1 MVVSNLPEI
10 APLQLDQTI
19 GPSLEIPG
27 YQIHGLLGE
36 TSTTKVFRAIDL
48 SHNSPCTLKLLK
60 THYPSL
66 KEIARLKHEAEITQ
80 NLDLDR
86 IIKSQGWVSYNNG
99 YTESVALVL
108 ADFPGQS
115 LNCCLSEFQD
125 IQRFLD
131 LALQLTQ
138 VLGDLHACH
147 IIHKDIKPDN
157 ILYNPATRELKLTD
171 FGIASRL
178 DSENPAIEH
187 PELLEGTLAYI
198 SPEQTG
204 RMNRNVDYRTD
215 FYSLGVTFYQILT
228 GQLPFARTLD
238 AMELVH
244 CHIAKLPIPAHHLN
258 LELPLQLSQILT
270 KLLAKNAEDR
280 YQSAHG
286 LKHDL
291 LHCQQEWE
299 TTGSIA
305 AFELGDRDYGNQLQI
320 PQKLYGRELEIATLL
335 DAFDRTQQGPSE
347 LVLVGGYSGIG
358 KSAVIQE
365 IHRPITQHRGYFITG
380 KFDQFN
386 RNIPYSAIIQA
397 CQELIHQLLTED
409 QISIETWRTTINQAL
424 APNAQVLIDVI
435 PDLELVIGPQS
446 PVLPLE
452 AIESQNRFNLAFIQ
466 FIRAFA
472 SRPLVLFLD
481 DLQWADRASLKL
493 LQRLMSD
500 PESRR
505 LLCVAAYRD
514 NEVDSTHPFILTLDK
529 LREQGTTLSEV
540 LLKPLAIDQI
550 QQLLADTL
558 TCQVE
563 TTLPLAQ
570 LLQDKTG
577 GNPFFLTQLL
587 KTLYR
592 ADLLRFELSLGQ
604 WQWDME
610 AVRELPVSEN
620 IVDLVAE
627 TLQTLPPESQHILSL
642 AACVG
647 NRFDLKTLS
656 IISQQPLPTIVDNL
670 WEALKLSLVMPLNS
684 DYKLLTLI
692 ESEHL
697 PDVYYRFLHDRV
709 QQAAYTLIPED
720 QKQQVHHQIGQL
732 LLQATT
738 NLEEDLFDIVNHLN
752 IALTQTTE
760 QHQLAQLN
768 LQATRKA
775 IAASAYAPAINYAT
789 AGIACLGEW
798 SCDDRL
804 YFELY
809 RNRIES
815 EYVVGNFA
823 MAEELTLAIFQQPL
837 SDNDK
842 AEINTIR
849 LTHYQNNAH
858 YEKAIQIGLETLKL
872 FGLDLPEHPSME
884 EIQALF
890 FTVEGAIGEPMD
902 LLDAPA
908 MILPEPERMVSLL
921 MNLVPP
927 TYLVNQPLLGLIV
940 LKMMEITLE
949 HGNTLLSVFVYT
961 WYGTILC
968 GNFGDYQKGY
978 TFGQLALKLNE
989 KFGTTILNGKLYM
1002 SFGNFISHWSRP
1014 IQDNLEIQ
1022 TNAYQFAK
1030 STGDFSWCHH
1040 SAAFGFWQKFDSFQ
1054 TIEQLIQDQSKYISF
1069 ANETEPT
1076 VGLALEQQR
1085 HLLLALAGKTDDRLS
1100 LSTPEWSETTANQ
1113 VFERTSYGYGLNT
1126 YAFAKMLV
1134 CFTYGDYAEAYK
1146 YSVDV
1151 DTTIAAINAQYQTS
1165 LQSFYQ
1171 ALIAQALY
1179 RETSESH
1186 YLTLAT
1192 TQQAKLQRW
1201 ADNCPENFL
1210 AMYQLILAE
1219 TAFTEGNYWEAG
1231 QQYDSAIAT
1240 AKQYR
1245 LFYTEALAH
1254 ELAGRFYR
1262 TVDRAALAQVYLKQ
1276 AIDRYQSWGAMP
1288 KVALLKAQFP
1298 QTSTTPDTTDLSSTA
1313 HSQLTTTNSQV
1324 NALDFEA
1331 IIKSCQLLSSQIILG
1346 DLLKAL
1352 IKIVLE
1358 HAGAER
1364 AVLLTEEP
1372 NSGWSIALEGVIQQ
1386 NTSCA
1391 LTQSALPL
1399 AQALPESLLNY
1410 VIRTQDYVVL
1420 SNASC
1425 EGRFRQDDYI
1435 LAHQCRSVLCMP
1447 LVHQGKITSLL
1458 YLENNLS
1465 NGAFTIDRLEVLKVL
1480 CGQAAISIEQAQLY
1494 NSLEQRI
1501 AERTIEVETKNQQL
1515 ENTIGDLHRTQS
1527 QMIQT
1532 EKMSSLGQLVAGI
1545 AHEIN
1550 NPINFIS
1557 GNIKH
1562 CSNYTQD
1569 LLDLIHLYAE
1579 TTPNLTPALE
1589 DRLEEVD
1596 LPFLEADLPKLFQSI
1611 RNGAQRVQDIVKSL
1625 RTFSRLDEATYKQIN
1640 LHDGIESTL
1649 VILQHRFKLKGIG
1662 EVVDII
1668 IDRQYGD
1675 LPLVD
1680 CYAGQMNQVFMNV
1693 LNNAID
1699 SIEEK
1704 HEQHKQAGEA
1714 FAAQITIVT
1723 EFEPIEKQVKIR
1735 MIDNGIGIP
1744 ANIQSKI
1751 FDPFFTTKTVGQ
1763 GIGLGLATSY
1773 QIIAENH
1780 KGNLCCHG
1788 GIDRTEFVITIPTGN
1803 S

>member
-1 MVVSNLPEI
+1 MVVSNLSEI
-10 APLQLDQTI
+10 TTSQIDQTI

-27 YQIHGLLGE
+27 YQIHSLLGE
-36 TSTTKVFRAIDL
+36 TSATKVFRATDL
-48 SHNSPCTLKLLK
+48 ESQQACTIKLLN

-66 KEIARLKHEAEITQ
+66 KEIARLKHEAEITAT
-80 NLDLDR
+80 LDCEG
-86 IIKSQGWVSYNNG
+86 IIRSIGWTPYHNG

-108 ADFPGQS
+108 EDFPGQD
-115 LNCCLSEFQD
+115 LTHTLSAFQD
-125 IQRFLD
+125 IPRFLD
-131 LALQLTQ
+131 LAIGITTT
-138 VLGDLHACH
+138 LGELHGNH

-157 ILYNPATRELKLTD
+157 ILYNFETNQVKITD

-178 DSENPAIEH
+178 NSENPAIEH

-204 RMNRNVDYRTD
+204 RMNRSVDYRTD

-228 GQLPFARTLD
+228 GQLPFSQTMD

-244 CHIAKLPIPAHHLN
+244 CHIAKRPTPAHHLN
-258 LELPLQLSQILT
+258 LELPLQLSQIVA

-291 LHCQQEWE
+291 LQCQQQWATNGQIEN
-299 TTGSIA
+299 
-305 AFELGDRDYGNQLQI
+305 FELGSSDYGTQLQI
-320 PQKLYGRELEIATLL
+320 PQKLYGRAAEIATLL
-335 DAFDRTQQGPSE
+335 DAFDRTQQGTSE

-397 CQELIHQLLTED
+397 FQELIHQLLTES
-409 QISIETWRTTINQAL
+409 QSSIEQWRIAINQAL

-435 PDLELVIGPQS
+435 PDLELIIGPQM

-452 AIESQNRFNLAFIQ
+452 AIESQNRFNLVFLQ
-466 FIRAFA
+466 FIRALTN
-472 SRPLVLFLD
+472 RPLVLFLD

-514 NEVDSTHPFILTLDK
+514 NEVDSTHPFVLTLDK
-529 LREQGTTLSEV
+529 LREQGTTISEV
-540 LLKPLAIDQI
+540 LLTPLAIDQI

-592 ADLLRFELSLGQ
+592 AGLLRFERSLGQ

-610 AVRELPVSEN
+610 AIRELPVSEN

-627 TLQTLPPESQHILSL
+627 TLQTLPSESQHILSL

-656 IISQQPLPTIVDNL
+656 IISQQPLPKLVENL
-670 WEALKLSLVMPLNS
+670 WEALKLSLVMPLSS

-692 ESEHL
+692 ETEHL
-697 PDVYYRFLHDRV
+697 PEVYYRFLHDRV

-752 IALTQTTE
+752 IALTQTSDH
-760 QHQLAQLN
+760 HQLAQLN

-798 SCDDRL
+798 HQDDRL

-809 RNRIES
+809 CDRIES

-823 MAEELTLAIFQQPL
+823 MAEELTESLFQQPL
-837 SDNDK
+837 SDNDR

-858 YEKAIQIGLETLKL
+858 YEKAIRIGLDTLRL
-872 FGLDLPEHPSME
+872 FGLDLPEHPSMA

-890 FTVEGAIGEPMD
+890 LTVEGAIGEPMD

-908 MILPEPERMVSLL
+908 MTLPEPERMVSLL

-968 GNFGDYQKGY
+968 GNFGDYRKGY

-1002 SFGNFISHWSRP
+1002 SFGNFISPWSRP
-1014 IQDNLEIQ
+1014 IQENLEIQ

-1054 TIEQLIQDQSKYISF
+1054 TLEQLLQEQSKYIGF

-1100 LSTPEWSETTANQ
+1100 LSSNEWSETTANQ
-1113 VFERTSYGYGLNT
+1113 VFETTSYGYGLNT

-1134 CFTYGDYAEAYK
+1134 CFTYGDYTEAYK
-1146 YSVDV
+1146 YSRDV
-1151 DTTIAAINAQYQTS
+1151 DRTIAAINAQYQTS

-1171 ALIAQALY
+1171 TLITLALY
-1179 RETSESH
+1179 RETPESD
-1186 YLTLAT
+1186 YLTIAT

-1201 ADNCPENFL
+1201 ADNCPANFL
-1210 AMYQLILAE
+1210 ALYQLTLAE
-1219 TAFTEGNYWEAG
+1219 TAFTEDDYWEAG
-1231 QQYDSAIAT
+1231 QQYDAAIAT

-1245 LFYTEALAH
+1245 LFYIEALAH
-1254 ELAGRFYR
+1254 ELAGRFYT
-1262 TVDRAALAQVYLKQ
+1262 TVNRATLAQVYLKQ
-1276 AIDRYQSWGAMP
+1276 AIDRYKAWGAIP
-1288 KVALLKAQFP
+1288 KVAWLRAQFP
-1298 QTSTTPDTTDLSSTA
+1298 HQAPTPESPEIEST
-1313 HSQLTTTNSQV
+1313 SQLTTTNSQV

-1346 DLLKAL
+1346 DLLKDL

-1364 AVLLTEEP
+1364 AVLLTEDG
-1372 NSGWSIALEGVIQQ
+1372 STWSIALEGVIQQ

-1391 LTQSALPL
+1391 LAQSAIPL
-1399 AQALPESLLNY
+1399 AEALPESLLNY
-1410 VIRTQDYVVL
+1410 VIRTQDHIVL
-1420 SNASC
+1420 SNATC
-1425 EGRFRQDDYI
+1425 EGRFSQDAYI
-1435 LAHQCRSVLCMP
+1435 VKHQCRSILCMP
-1447 LVHQGKITSLL
+1447 LVHQGKTTSLL

-1465 NGAFTIDRLEVLKVL
+1465 NGAFTVDRLEVLKVL

-1501 AERTIEVETKNQQL
+1501 AERTVEVETKNQQL
-1515 ENTIGDLHRTQS
+1515 ETTIGDLHRTQS

-1550 NPINFIS
+1550 NPINFIY

-1569 LLDLIHLYAE
+1569 LLDLLHLYAE
-1579 TTPNLTPALE
+1579 TSPKPTPALE
-1589 DRLEEVD
+1589 NRLEEVD

-1625 RTFSRLDEATYKQIN
+1625 RTFSRLDEATYKQID

-1649 VILQHRFKLKGIG
+1649 VILQHRLKLKGLG
-1662 EVVDII
+1662 EVVDIV
-1668 IDRQYGD
+1668 IDRQYGS
-1675 LPLVD
+1675 LPTIN
-1680 CYAGQMNQVFMNV
+1680 CYAGQMNQVFMNI

-1699 SIEEK
+1699 SIEEQ
-1704 HEQHKQAGEA
+1704 HERTKQTDSP
-1714 FAAQITIVT
+1714 FSPRITIAT
-1723 EFEPIEKQVKIR
+1723 TYEPTAHQVSIR
-1735 MIDNGIGIP
+1735 IIDNGIGIP

-1773 QIIAENH
+1773 QIITENH
-1780 KGNLCCHG
+1780 KGHLCCN
-1788 GIDRTEFVITIPTGN
+1788 GIEDRTEFVITIPSN
-1803 S
+1803 N

>member
-10 APLQLDQTI
+10 NTPQLDQRI
-19 GPSLEIPG
+19 DPSLEIPG
-27 YQIHGLLGE
+27 YHIHSLLGE
-36 TSTTKVFRAIDL
+36 TSATMVFRATDRET
-48 SHNSPCTLKLLK
+48 HQPCTIKLLK
-60 THYPSL
+60 NHYPSL
-66 KEIARLKHEAEITQ
+66 KDIARLKHEAEITAT
-80 NLDLDR
+80 LDCEG
-86 IIKSQGWVSYNNG
+86 IIRSIGWTPYHNG
-99 YTESVALVL
+99 YTESVVLVL
-108 ADFPGQS
+108 EDFPGQD
-115 LNCCLSEFQD
+115 LTHTLSEFQD
-125 IQRFLD
+125 IPRFLD
-131 LALQLTQ
+131 LAIGITTT
-138 VLGDLHACH
+138 LGELHAHH

-157 ILYNPATRELKLTD
+157 ILYNHETNQAKITD

-178 DSENPAIEH
+178 NSENPAIEH

-204 RMNRNVDYRTD
+204 RMNRSVDYRTD

-228 GQLPFARTLD
+228 GQLPFSQAD

-244 CHIAKLPIPAHHLN
+244 AHIAKLPIPAHHLN
-258 LELPLQLSQILT
+258 LELPLQLSQIVT

-286 LKHDL
+286 LKYDL
-291 LHCQQEWE
+291 LQCQQEWE
-299 TTGSIA
+299 KTGSIE
-305 AFELGDRDYGNQLQI
+305 AFELGNRDYGNQLQI
-320 PQKLYGRELEIATLL
+320 PQKLYGREAEITTLL
-335 DAFDRTQQGPSE
+335 DAFDRTQQCTSE

-397 CQELIHQLLTED
+397 CKELIHQLLTED
-409 QISIETWRTTINQAL
+409 QTSIETWRITINQGL
-424 APNAQVLIDVI
+424 SPNAQVLIDVI
-435 PDLELVIGPQS
+435 PDLELIIGPQS

-493 LQRLMSD
+493 LQSLMSD

-505 LLCVAAYRD
+505 FLCVAAYRD

-529 LREQGTTLSEV
+529 LREQGTTISEV
-540 LLKPLAIDQI
+540 LLKPLAIAQI

-558 TCQVE
+558 TCPIE

-570 LLQDKTG
+570 LLQNKTG

-592 ADLLRFELSLGQ
+592 AGLLRFELSLGQ

-656 IISQQPLPTIVDNL
+656 IISQQPLPSIVENL
-670 WEALKLSLVMPLNS
+670 WEALKLSLVMPLSS

-692 ESEHL
+692 ETEHL
-697 PDVYYRFLHDRV
+697 PEVYYRFLHDRV

-752 IALTQTTE
+752 IALTQTTD

-768 LQATRKA
+768 LQATQKA

-809 RNRIES
+809 RDRIEC

-823 MAEELTLAIFQQPL
+823 MAEELTETIFQQPL

-858 YEKAIQIGLETLKL
+858 YEKAIQIGLETLRL
-872 FGLDLPEHPSME
+872 FGLDLPEHPSMA
-884 EIQALF
+884 EIQVLF
-890 FTVEGAIGEPMD
+890 LTVEGAIGEPMD

-908 MILPEPERMVSLL
+908 MTLPEPERMVSLL

-968 GNFGDYQKGY
+968 GNFGNYAKGY

-1054 TIEQLIQDQSKYISF
+1054 TLEQLLQDQSKYIGF

-1085 HLLLALAGKTDDRLS
+1085 HLLLALSGKTDDHLS
-1100 LSTPEWSETTANQ
+1100 LSSKEWSETAANQ

-1146 YSVDV
+1146 HSVDV

-1171 ALIAQALY
+1171 TLITLALY
-1179 RETSESH
+1179 RETTKTP
-1186 YLTLAT
+1186 YLEIAT
-1192 TQQAKLQRW
+1192 AQRNKLQRW

-1210 AMYQLILAE
+1210 AMYQITLAE
-1219 TAFTEGNYWEAG
+1219 TAFTEGDYWEAG
-1231 QQYDSAIAT
+1231 QQYDGAIAT

-1254 ELAGRFYR
+1254 ELAGRFYT
-1262 TVDRAALAQVYLKQ
+1262 TVNRAALAQTYLKR
-1276 AIDRYQSWGAMP
+1276 AIDRYKSWGAVP
-1288 KVALLKAQFP
+1288 KVAWLRAQFP
-1298 QTSTTPDTTDLSSTA
+1298 QQAPTPESTEIEST
-1313 HSQLTTTNSQV
+1313 SQLTTTNSQV

-1346 DLLKAL
+1346 DLLKDL

-1372 NSGWSIALEGVIQQ
+1372 TATWSIALEGVIQQ

-1391 LTQSALPL
+1391 LAQSALPL
-1399 AQALPESLLNY
+1399 NQALPESLLNY
-1410 VIRTQDYVVL
+1410 VIRTQDCVVL
-1420 SNASC
+1420 SNAAC
-1425 EGRFRQDDYI
+1425 EGRFSQDAYI
-1435 LAHQCRSVLCMP
+1435 VKHQCRSVLCMP
-1447 LVHQGKITSLL
+1447 LVHQGKTTSLL

-1465 NGAFTIDRLEVLKVL
+1465 NGAFTVDRLEVLKVL

-1515 ENTIGDLHRTQS
+1515 EVSISDLHRTQS

-1550 NPINFIS
+1550 NPINFIY

-1569 LLDLIHLYAE
+1569 LLDLLHLYAE
-1579 TTPNLTPALE
+1579 TNPSPTPALE
-1589 DRLEEVD
+1589 SRLEEVD

-1625 RTFSRLDEATYKQIN
+1625 RTFSRLDEATYKQID

-1649 VILQHRFKLKGIG
+1649 VILQHRLKLKGIG
-1662 EVVDII
+1662 EVVDIV
-1668 IDRQYGD
+1668 IDRQYGS
-1675 LPLVD
+1675 LPTIN
-1680 CYAGQMNQVFMNV
+1680 CYAGQMNQVFMNIV
-1693 LNNAID
+1693 NNAID

-1704 HEQHKQAGEA
+1704 HERTKQTHSP
-1714 FAAQITIVT
+1714 FSPKITIAT
-1723 EFEPIEKQVKIR
+1723 TYEPTANQVSIHV
-1735 MIDNGIGIP
+1735 IDNGIGIP

-1773 QIIAENH
+1773 QIITENH
-1780 KGNLCCHG
+1780 KGHLRCN
-1788 GIDRTEFVITIPTGN
+1788 GIEDRTEFIITIPSN
-1803 S
+1803 N

>member
-1 MVVSNLPEI
+1 MVVSNTPETV
-10 APLQLDQTI
+10 PQLDQTI
-19 GPSLEIPG
+19 DPSLEIPG
-27 YQIHGLLGE
+27 YQLHSLLGE
-36 TSTTKVFRAIDL
+36 TSTTKVFRAKHL
-48 SHNSPCTLKLLK
+48 ESQQSCTIKLLN

-66 KEIARLKHEAEITQ
+66 KEIARLKHEAEITTA
-80 NLDLDR
+80 LALPG
-86 IIKSQGWVSYNNG
+86 IIRSIGWVTYHNG
-99 YTESVALVL
+99 YTESIALVL
-108 ADFPGQS
+108 EDFPGQD
-115 LNCCLSEFQD
+115 LTHILSGFQD
-125 IQRFLD
+125 ISRFLE
-131 LALQLTQ
+131 LAICITTTI
-138 VLGDLHACH
+138 GELHAHH

-157 ILYNPATRELKLTD
+157 ILYNPKTNQVKITD

-178 DSENPAIEH
+178 NSENPAIEH

-204 RMNRNVDYRTD
+204 RMNRSVDYRTD
-215 FYSLGVTFYQILT
+215 FYSLGVTFYQIIT
-228 GQLPFARTLD
+228 GQLPFSQTMD

-258 LELPLQLSQILT
+258 LELPLQLSRILT

-280 YQSAHG
+280 YQTAHG
-286 LKHDL
+286 LRHDL
-291 LHCQQEWE
+291 LQCQQQWE
-299 TTGSIA
+299 EQGQIA
-305 AFELGDRDYGNQLQI
+305 EFDLGDRDYGSQLQI

-335 DAFDRTQQGPSE
+335 AAFDRTQQGASE

-365 IHRPITQHRGYFITG
+365 IHRPITQHRGYFISG

-386 RNIPYSAIIQA
+386 RNIPYSALIQA
-397 CQELIHQLLTED
+397 FQELIHQLLTESED
-409 QISIETWRTTINQAL
+409 SIEQWRTAINQAL
-424 APNAQVLIDVI
+424 APNAQVLIEVI
-435 PDLELVIGPQS
+435 PDLELIIGPQM

-472 SRPLVLFLD
+472 SKPLVLFLD

-514 NEVDSTHPFILTLDK
+514 NEVDSTHPFILTLDS
-529 LREQGTTLSEV
+529 LHDQGTTISEV
-540 LLKPLAIDQI
+540 LLKPLAIAQI

-558 TCQVE
+558 SCNIE

-587 KTLYR
+587 KTIYR
-592 ADLLRFELSLGQ
+592 AGLLRFELSLGQ
-604 WQWDME
+604 WQWDMP
-610 AVRELPVSEN
+610 AIHQLPVSEN

-627 TLQTLPPESQHILSL
+627 TLQTLPAESQHILSL
-642 AACVG
+642 SACVG

-656 IISQQPLPTIVDNL
+656 IISQQPILTILNNL

-684 DYKLLTLI
+684 DYKLLTLM
-692 ESEHL
+692 EAEHL
-697 PDVYYRFLHDRV
+697 PEVYCRFLHDRV

-752 IALTQTTE
+752 IALDKASE
-760 QHQLAQLN
+760 QKHQLAQLN
-768 LQATRKA
+768 LQATQKA
-775 IAASAYAPAINYAT
+775 ITASAYAPAINYAT
-789 AGIACLGEW
+789 AGIACLEDW
-798 SCDDRL
+798 HHDDRL

-809 RNRIES
+809 RDRIEC

-823 MAEELTLAIFQQPL
+823 MAEELTESLFKQPL

-858 YEKAIQIGLETLKL
+858 YEKAIRIGLDTLRL
-872 FGLDLPEHPSME
+872 FGLDLPEHPSMA

-890 FTVEGAIGEPMD
+890 VTVEGAIGEPMD

-908 MILPEPERMVSLL
+908 MTLPKPERMVSLL
-921 MNLVPP
+921 MNLVAP

-1002 SFGNFISHWSRP
+1002 SFGNFISHWRRP
-1014 IQDNLEIQ
+1014 IQENLEIQ
-1022 TNAYQFAK
+1022 ANAYQFAK

-1054 TIEQLIQDQSKYISF
+1054 TIEQLLQDQSKYIGF

-1100 LSTPEWSETTANQ
+1100 LSSNEWSETAANQ
-1113 VFERTSYGYGLNT
+1113 VFGTTSYSYGLNI
-1126 YAFAKMLV
+1126 YSFAKMLI
-1134 CFTYGDYAEAYK
+1134 CFTYGNYAEAYK
-1146 YSVDV
+1146 YSLEVDK
-1151 DTTIAAINAQYQTS
+1151 TIAAINAQYQTS

-1179 RETSESH
+1179 RETPESN
-1186 YLTLAT
+1186 YLKIASA
-1192 TQQAKLQRW
+1192 QQAKLQRW

-1210 AMYQLILAE
+1210 AMYQLLLAE

-1231 QQYDSAIAT
+1231 QQYDAAIAT

-1254 ELAGRFYR
+1254 ELAGRFYL
-1262 TVDRAALAQVYLKQ
+1262 TVNRPSLAQTYLKQ
-1276 AIDRYQSWGAMP
+1276 AIDRYQSWGAIP
-1288 KVALLKAQFP
+1288 KANWLQSKFGQYGVPVDAAANQP
-1298 QTSTTPDTTDLSSTA
+1298 I
-1313 HSQLTTTNSQV
+1313 TTNSQV

-1331 IIKSCQLLSSQIILG
+1331 IIKSCQVLSSQIILG
-1346 DLLKAL
+1346 DLLQDL

-1364 AVLLTEEP
+1364 AVLLTEQ
-1372 NSGWSIALEGVIQQ
+1372 SDRSTWSIALEGIIQQ
-1386 NTSCA
+1386 NTACT
-1391 LTQSALPL
+1391 LTQSSKPL
-1399 AQALPESLLNY
+1399 AEALPESLLNY
-1410 VIRTQDYVVL
+1410 VIRTQECIVL
-1420 SNASC
+1420 SNALH
-1425 EGRFRQDDYI
+1425 EGRFGHDAYI
-1435 LAHQCRSVLCMP
+1435 KQYQCRSLLCMP
-1447 LVHQGKITSLL
+1447 LVHQGKIISLL
-1458 YLENNLS
+1458 YLENNLT
-1465 NGAFTIDRLEVLKVL
+1465 NGAFTVDRLEVLKVL
-1480 CGQAAISIEQAQLY
+1480 CSQAAISIEQAQLY
-1494 NSLEQRI
+1494 NNLEQRI
-1501 AERTIEVETKNQQL
+1501 AERTIELEVKNQEL
-1515 ENTIGDLHRTQS
+1515 EVTIGDLHRTQS

-1550 NPINFIS
+1550 NPINFIY

-1562 CSNYTQD
+1562 CNNYTQD

-1579 TTPNLTPALE
+1579 TTPKPTPELE

-1625 RTFSRLDEATYKQIN
+1625 RTFSRLDEATYKQIS

-1649 VILQHRFKLKGIG
+1649 VILQHRLKLKGVG
-1662 EVVDII
+1662 EVIDII

-1680 CYAGQMNQVFMNV
+1680 CYAGQMNQVFMNI

-1704 HEQHKQAGEA
+1704 HEHQKQSGEA
-1714 FAAQITIVT
+1714 FSPKITILT
-1723 EFEPIEKQVKIR
+1723 EHEPANNQVKIHI
-1735 MIDNGIGIP
+1735 MDNGMGIP
-1744 ANIQSKI
+1744 DNIQSKI

-1773 QIIAENH
+1773 QIITENH
-1780 KGNLCCHG
+1780 RGNLCCDV
-1788 GIDRTEFVITIPTGN
+1788 GIDRTTFVITIPTHE
-1803 S
+1803 

>member
-10 APLQLDQTI
+10 APLQLDQAI

-27 YQIHGLLGE
+27 YQIHDLLGE
-36 TSTTKVFRAIDL
+36 TSTTIVFQATDL
-48 SHNSPCTLKLLK
+48 GSNSPCTIKLLK

-66 KEIARLKHEAEITQ
+66 KDIARLKHEAEITAT
-80 NLDLDR
+80 LDCEG
-86 IIKSQGWVSYNNG
+86 IIRSIGWTPYHNG

-108 ADFPGQS
+108 EDFPGQD
-115 LNCCLSEFQD
+115 LTHTLSEFQD
-125 IQRFLD
+125 IPRFLD
-131 LALQLTQ
+131 LAIGITTT
-138 VLGDLHACH
+138 LGELHAHH

-157 ILYNPATRELKLTD
+157 ILYNHETNQAKITD

-178 DSENPAIEH
+178 NSENPAIEH

-204 RMNRNVDYRTD
+204 RMNRSVDYRTD

-228 GQLPFARTLD
+228 GQLPFSHTMD

-244 CHIAKLPIPAHHLN
+244 CHIAKRPTPAHHLN
-258 LELPLQLSQILT
+258 LELPLQLSQIVA

-291 LHCQQEWE
+291 LQCHQQWT

-305 AFELGDRDYGNQLQI
+305 AFELGSSDYGNQLQI
-320 PQKLYGRELEIATLL
+320 PQKLYGREAEIVTLL
-335 DAFDRTQQGPSE
+335 EAFDRTQKGTSE

-397 CQELIHQLLTED
+397 FKELIHQLLTESQTSID
-409 QISIETWRTTINQAL
+409 QWCRAINQAL
-424 APNAQVLIDVI
+424 TPNAQVLIDVI
-435 PDLELVIGPQS
+435 PDLELIIGPQM

-472 SRPLVLFLD
+472 NRPLVLFLD

-493 LQRLMSD
+493 LQRLMGD
-500 PESRR
+500 PEARR

-514 NEVDSTHPFILTLDK
+514 NEVDSTHPFILTLDR
-529 LREQGTTLSEV
+529 LREQGTIISEV
-540 LLKPLAIDQI
+540 LLKPLGIDQI

-592 ADLLRFELSLGQ
+592 AGLLRFEPSLGQ

-656 IISQQPLPTIVDNL
+656 IISQQALPKLVENL
-670 WEALKLSLVMPLNS
+670 WEALKLSLVMPLSS

-692 ESEHL
+692 ETEDL
-697 PDVYYRFLHDRV
+697 PEVYYRFLHDRV

-752 IALTQTTE
+752 IALTHTTD
-760 QHQLAQLN
+760 QYQLAQLN
-768 LQATRKA
+768 LKATQKA

-789 AGIACLGEW
+789 AGITCLGEW
-798 SCDDRL
+798 NQDDRL

-809 RNRIES
+809 RDRIES

-823 MAEELTLAIFQQPL
+823 MAEELTESLFQQPL

-858 YEKAIQIGLETLKL
+858 YEKAIQIGLDTLRL
-872 FGLDLPEHPSME
+872 FGLDLPEHPSMA

-908 MILPEPERMVSLL
+908 MTLPEPERMVSLL

-968 GNFGDYQKGY
+968 GNFGNYAKGY

-1002 SFGNFISHWSRP
+1002 SFGNFISPWSRP
-1014 IQDNLEIQ
+1014 IQENLEIQ

-1054 TIEQLIQDQSKYISF
+1054 TLEQLLQEQSKYIGF

-1085 HLLLALAGKTDDRLS
+1085 HLLLALSGKTSDRLS
-1100 LSTPEWSETTANQ
+1100 LSSPEWSETTANQ

-1126 YAFAKMLV
+1126 YSFAKMLV

-1146 YSVDV
+1146 YSLEVDR
-1151 DTTIAAINAQYQTS
+1151 TIAAINAQYQTS

-1171 ALIAQALY
+1171 TLITLALY
-1179 RETSESH
+1179 RETAETP
-1186 YLTLAT
+1186 YLELAT
-1192 TQQAKLQRW
+1192 EQRNKLHKW
-1201 ADNCPENFL
+1201 SAHCPENFL
-1210 AMYQLILAE
+1210 AMYQLTLAE

-1231 QQYDSAIAT
+1231 RQYDGAIAT

-1245 LFYTEALAH
+1245 LFYTEALAQ
-1254 ELAGRFYR
+1254 ELAGRFYA
-1262 TVDRAALAQVYLKQ
+1262 TVHRAALAQTYLKQ
-1276 AIDRYQSWGAMP
+1276 AIDRYKAWGAIP
-1288 KVALLKAQFP
+1288 KVAWLRAQFP
-1298 QTSTTPDTTDLSSTA
+1298 QQAPESTEIEST
-1313 HSQLTTTNSQV
+1313 SQLTTTNSQV

-1346 DLLKAL
+1346 DLLKDL

-1364 AVLLTEEP
+1364 AVLLTED
-1372 NSGWSIALEGVIQQ
+1372 SSTWSIALEGVIQQ

-1391 LTQSALPL
+1391 LAQSAIPL

-1410 VIRTQDYVVL
+1410 VIRTQDHVVL
-1420 SNASC
+1420 SNAAC
-1425 EGRFRQDDYI
+1425 EGRFSQDAYI
-1435 LAHQCRSVLCMP
+1435 LEHQCRSVLCMP
-1447 LVHQGKITSLL
+1447 LVHQGKTTSLL

-1465 NGAFTIDRLEVLKVL
+1465 NGAFTVDRLEVLKVL

-1501 AERTIEVETKNQQL
+1501 AERTIEVEAKNQQL
-1515 ENTIGDLHRTQS
+1515 EVSISDLHRTQS

-1550 NPINFIS
+1550 NPINFIY

-1569 LLDLIHLYAE
+1569 LLDLLHLYAE
-1579 TTPNLTPALE
+1579 TTSNPTPALE
-1589 DRLEEVD
+1589 NRLEEVD

-1625 RTFSRLDEATYKQIN
+1625 RTFSRLDEATYKQID
-1640 LHDGIESTL
+1640 LHEGIESTL
-1649 VILQHRFKLKGIG
+1649 VILLHRLKLKGIG
-1662 EVVDII
+1662 EVVDIV
-1668 IDRQYGD
+1668 IDRQYGH
-1675 LPLVD
+1675 LPAIN
-1680 CYAGQMNQVFMNV
+1680 CYAGQMNQVFMNI

-1699 SIEEK
+1699 AIEEQ
-1704 HEQHKQAGEA
+1704 HERTKQTDIP
-1714 FAAQITIVT
+1714 FSPKITIAT
-1723 EFEPIEKQVKIR
+1723 TYEPAANQVSIHV
-1735 MIDNGIGIP
+1735 IDNGIGIP

-1773 QIIAENH
+1773 QIITENH
-1780 KGNLCCHG
+1780 KGHLCCN
-1788 GIDRTEFVITIPTGN
+1788 GIADRTEFVITIPSN
-1803 S
+1803 N

>member
-10 APLQLDQTI
+10 SAPPIDQTI
-19 GPSLEIPG
+19 DSSLEIPG
-27 YQIHGLLGE
+27 YQIHSLIGE
-36 TSTTKVFRAIDL
+36 TSATKVFRAMDL
-48 SHNSPCTLKLLK
+48 GNQQACTIKLLN
-60 THYPSL
+60 TPYPTL
-66 KEIARLKHEAEITQ
+66 REIARLKHEAEVTAT
-80 NLDLDR
+80 LDCQG
-86 IIKSQGWVSYNNG
+86 IIRSIGWTPYHNG

-108 ADFPGQS
+108 EDFPGRDLTHALS
-115 LNCCLSEFQD
+115 LFQD
-125 IQRFLD
+125 IPRFLD
-131 LALQLTQ
+131 LAIAITTT
-138 VLGDLHACH
+138 LGELHANH

-157 ILYNPATRELKLTD
+157 ILYNHETNQARITD

-178 DSENPAIEH
+178 NSENPAIEH

-204 RMNRNVDYRTD
+204 RMNRSLDYRTD

-228 GQLPFARTLD
+228 GQLPFSPTLE

-244 CHIAKLPIPAHHLN
+244 CHIAKLPVPAHHLN
-258 LELPLQLSQILT
+258 LDLPLPLSQIVA

-291 LHCQQEWE
+291 LQCQRQWATNGQIEN
-299 TTGSIA
+299 
-305 AFELGDRDYGNQLQI
+305 FDLGDRDYGSQLQI
-320 PQKLYGRELEIATLL
+320 PQKLYGREPEITTLL
-335 DAFDRTQQGPSE
+335 AAFDRTQQGSSE
-347 LVLVGGYSGIG
+347 LLLVGGYSGIG

-365 IHRPITQHRGYFITG
+365 IHRPITQHQGYFITG

-386 RNIPYSAIIQA
+386 RNIPYSALIQA
-397 CQELIHQLLTED
+397 FQELIHQLLTES
-409 QISIETWRTTINQAL
+409 QSRIEQWRLGINQAL

-435 PDLELVIGPQS
+435 PDLELIIGPQS

-466 FIRAFA
+466 FIRALTE
-472 SRPLVLFLD
+472 RPLVLFLD

-493 LQRLMSD
+493 LQHLMSD

-514 NEVDSTHPFILTLDK
+514 NEVDSTHPFILTLDN
-529 LREQGTTLSEV
+529 LRRQGHPISEIA
-540 LLKPLAIDQI
+540 LQPLGIAQI

-558 TCQVE
+558 SCQVPV
-563 TTLPLAQ
+563 TLPLAQ
-570 LLQDKTG
+570 LLQAKTG

-592 ADLLRFELSLGQ
+592 ANLLRFELSLGQ
-604 WQWDME
+604 WQWDMPAIE
-610 AVRELPVSEN
+610 QLPVSEN

-627 TLQTLPPESQHILSL
+627 TLQTLPPESQEILSL

-656 IISQQPLPTIVDNL
+656 IISQKPISIVLDSL
-670 WEALKLSLVMPLNS
+670 WEALKLSLVMPLSS

-692 ESEHL
+692 EAEHL
-697 PDVYYRFLHDRV
+697 PEVYCRFLHDRV
-709 QQAAYTLIPED
+709 QQAAYTIIPED
-720 QKQQVHHQIGQL
+720 QKQQIHHQIGQL
-732 LLQATT
+732 LLQATD

-752 IALTQTTE
+752 IAPDKAPE
-760 QHQLAQLN
+760 QKHQLAQLN
-768 LQATRKA
+768 LQASRKA

-789 AGIACLGEW
+789 AGLACLGEW
-798 SCDDRL
+798 HHDDRL
-804 YFELY
+804 YFDLY
-809 RNRIES
+809 CDRIEC

-823 MAEELTLAIFQQPL
+823 MAEELTLQLFQQPL
-837 SDNDK
+837 SENDK

-858 YEKAIQIGLETLKL
+858 YEKAIQIGLETLRL
-872 FGLDLPEHPSME
+872 YGLALPEHPSMA

-890 FTVEGAIGEPMD
+890 LTVEEAIGEPMD

-908 MILPEPERMVSLL
+908 MTLPEPERMVSLL

-949 HGNTLLSVFVYT
+949 HGNNLLSVFVYT

-968 GNFGDYQKGY
+968 GNFGDYQRGH

-1002 SFGNFISHWSRP
+1002 SFGNFISPWRRP
-1014 IQDNLEIQ
+1014 IQENLEIQ
-1022 TNAYQFAK
+1022 ANAYQFAK

-1054 TIEQLIQDQSKYISF
+1054 TLEQIIQEQSKYIGF

-1085 HLLLALAGKTDDRLS
+1085 HLLLALAGKTEDRLS
-1100 LSTPEWSETTANQ
+1100 LSSSEWSETAAKQ
-1113 VFERTSYGYGLNT
+1113 VFEQTSYGYGLNT
-1126 YAFAKMLV
+1126 YSFAKMLV

-1146 YSVDV
+1146 YSLEVDQ
-1151 DTTIAAINAQYQTS
+1151 TIAAINAQYQTS

-1171 ALIAQALY
+1171 ALITLALH
-1179 RETSESH
+1179 RETPASD
-1186 YLTLAT
+1186 YLTIAT
-1192 TQQAKLQRW
+1192 AQQAKLQRW
-1201 ADNCPENFL
+1201 AENCPENFL
-1210 AMYQLILAE
+1210 AMYQLTLAE
-1219 TAFTEGNYWEAG
+1219 AAFTKGDYWEAG
-1231 QQYDSAIAT
+1231 QQYDAAIAS

-1245 LFYTEALAH
+1245 LFYGEALAQ
-1254 ELAGRFYR
+1254 ELAGRFYVSLQR
-1262 TVDRAALAQVYLKQ
+1262 PALAQTYLKQ
-1276 AIDRYQSWGAMP
+1276 AIDRYQAWGALP
-1288 KVALLKAQFP
+1288 KAQWLQSKFGQYAVP
-1298 QTSTTPDTTDLSSTA
+1298 VDAAINQPA
-1313 HSQLTTTNSQV
+1313 TTNSQV

-1331 IIKSCQLLSSQIILG
+1331 IIKSCQVLSSQIILG
-1346 DLLKAL
+1346 DLLQDL

-1364 AVLLTEEP
+1364 AVLLCETDQQ
-1372 NSGWSIALEGVIQQ
+1372 WSIALEGQIQQ
-1386 NTSCA
+1386 NNACT
-1391 LTQSALPL
+1391 LTQSSKPL
-1399 AQALPESLLNY
+1399 AEALPESLLNY
-1410 VIRTQDYVVL
+1410 VLRTQECIVL
-1420 SNASC
+1420 SNALHG
-1425 EGRFRQDDYI
+1425 GRFGHDAYI
-1435 LAHQCRSVLCMP
+1435 QQYQCRSLLCMP
-1447 LVHQGKITSLL
+1447 LVHQGKIISLL
-1458 YLENNLS
+1458 YLENNLT
-1465 NGAFTIDRLEVLKVL
+1465 NGAFTVDRLEVLKVL
-1480 CGQAAISIEQAQLY
+1480 CSQAAISIEQAQLY

-1501 AERTIEVETKNQQL
+1501 AERTTELEAKNQQL
-1515 ENTIGDLHRTQS
+1515 EITIGDLHRTQS

-1550 NPINFIS
+1550 NPINFIY

-1569 LLDLIHLYAE
+1569 LLDLIHLYNEATPKPTAE
-1579 TTPNLTPALE
+1579 LE

-1625 RTFSRLDEATYKQIN
+1625 RTFSRLDEATYKQID

-1649 VILQHRFKLKGIG
+1649 VILQHRLKLKGLG

-1668 IDRQYGD
+1668 IDRQYGE
-1675 LPLVD
+1675 LPMVD

-1704 HEQHKQAGEA
+1704 HEQRKQTGES
-1714 FAAQITIVT
+1714 FSPQITILT
-1723 EFEPIEKQVKIR
+1723 ELGPTDNQVKIHI
-1735 MIDNGIGIP
+1735 MDNGMGIP

-1773 QIIAENH
+1773 QIITENH
-1780 KGNLCCHG
+1780 RGSLRCEVET
-1788 GIDRTEFVITIPTGN
+1788 DRTTFVITIPTHG
-1803 S
+1803 SR

>member
-1 MVVSNLPEI
+1 MVARPFSEI
-10 APLQLDQTI
+10 APPQIDQTI

-27 YQIHGLLGE
+27 YRIHDLLGE
-36 TSTTKVFRAIDL
+36 TSATKIFRATDL
-48 SHNSPCTLKLLK
+48 ENCPCTIKLLK
-60 THYPSL
+60 THYPNL
-66 KEIARLKHEAEITQ
+66 KEIARLKHEAEITAT
-80 NLDLDR
+80 LDLPS
-86 IIKSQGWVSYNNG
+86 IIRSIGWINYHNG
-99 YTESVALVL
+99 YTESIALVL
-108 ADFPGQS
+108 EDFPGQD
-115 LNCCLSEFQD
+115 LTHVLSEFQD
-125 IQRFLD
+125 ISRFLD
-131 LALQLTQ
+131 LAICITTT
-138 VLGDLHACH
+138 LGELHANH

-157 ILYNPATRELKLTD
+157 ILYSPTTDQIKITD

-178 DSENPAIEH
+178 NSENPATIEH

-204 RMNRNVDYRTD
+204 RMNRSVDYRTD

-228 GQLPFARTLD
+228 GQLPFSQTMD

-258 LELPLQLSQILT
+258 LELPLQLSQIVA

-291 LHCQQEWE
+291 LQCQQAWAA
-299 TTGSIA
+299 TGSIA
-305 AFELGDRDYGNQLQI
+305 AFELGSSDYGTQLQI
-320 PQKLYGRELEIATLL
+320 PQKLYGRESEISTLL
-335 DAFDRTQQGPSE
+335 AAFDRTQQGTSE

-386 RNIPYSAIIQA
+386 RNIPYSALIQA
-397 CQELIHQLLTED
+397 FQELIHQLLTES
-409 QISIETWRTTINQAL
+409 QTSIEQWRTAIHQAL
-424 APNAQVLIDVI
+424 APNAQVLIEVI
-435 PDLELVIGPQS
+435 PDLELIIGPQS

-466 FIRAFA
+466 FIRAFTN
-472 SRPLVLFLD
+472 RPLVLFLD

-493 LQRLMSD
+493 LQHLMSD

-529 LREQGTTLSEV
+529 LREQGTTISEV
-540 LLKPLAIDQI
+540 LLKPLAIAQI

-558 TCQVE
+558 SCQVE

-592 ADLLRFELSLGQ
+592 AGLLRFELSLGQ
-604 WQWDME
+604 WQWDMPTIH
-610 AVRELPVSEN
+610 ELPVSEN

-627 TLQTLPPESQHILSL
+627 TLQTLPHQSQYILSL

-656 IISQQPLPTIVDNL
+656 IISQQTIPTLVENL
-670 WEALKLSLVMPLNS
+670 WEALKLSLVLPLNS

-697 PDVYYRFLHDRV
+697 PEVYYRFLHDRV

-789 AGIACLGEW
+789 AGITCLGEW
-798 SCDDRL
+798 NHDDRL

-809 RNRIES
+809 RDRIEC

-823 MAEELTLAIFQQPL
+823 MAEELTLQIFQQPL

-858 YEKAIQIGLETLKL
+858 YEKAIQIGLETLRL
-872 FGLDLPEHPSME
+872 FGLDLPEHPSMA

-890 FTVEGAIGEPMD
+890 LTVEGAIGEPMD

-908 MILPEPERMVSLL
+908 MTLPEPERMVSLL

-1014 IQDNLEIQ
+1014 IQENLEIQ

-1054 TIEQLIQDQSKYISF
+1054 TIEQLIQDQSKYIGF

-1085 HLLLALAGKTDDRLS
+1085 HLLLALAGKTNERLS
-1100 LSTPEWSETTANQ
+1100 LSTTEWSETKASQ
-1113 VFERTSYGYGLNT
+1113 VFETTSYGYGLNT

-1146 YSVDV
+1146 YSLEVDR
-1151 DTTIAAINAQYQTS
+1151 TIAAINAQYQTS

-1171 ALIAQALY
+1171 TLITLALY
-1179 RETSESH
+1179 RETQETP
-1186 YLTLAT
+1186 YLQLAT
-1192 TQQAKLQRW
+1192 EQQNKLQKW
-1201 ADNCPENFL
+1201 SAHCPENFL
-1210 AMYQLILAE
+1210 AMYQLTLAE
-1219 TAFTEGNYWEAG
+1219 TAFTEGDYWEAG
-1231 QQYDSAIAT
+1231 QQYDAAIVT

-1245 LFYTEALAH
+1245 LFYTEALAN
-1254 ELAGRFYR
+1254 ELASRFYIA
-1262 TVDRAALAQVYLKQ
+1262 VNRAALAQIYLKQ
-1276 AIDRYQSWGAMP
+1276 AIDRYQSWGAIP
-1288 KVALLKAQFP
+1288 K
-1298 QTSTTPDTTDLSSTA
+1298 TSWLQSKFGQCSAPVDA
-1313 HSQLTTTNSQV
+1313 VVSQPITTNSQV

-1331 IIKSCQLLSSQIILG
+1331 IIKSCQVLSSQIILG
-1346 DLLKAL
+1346 DLLQDL

-1364 AVLLTEEP
+1364 AILLTEQP
-1372 NSGWSIALEGVIQQ
+1372 DRTWSIALEGIIQQ
-1386 NTSCA
+1386 NTSCT
-1391 LTQSALPL
+1391 LTQSSKAL
-1399 AQALPESLLNY
+1399 AEALPESLLNY
-1410 VIRTQDYVVL
+1410 VIRTQECIVL
-1420 SNASC
+1420 NNALY
-1425 EGRFRQDDYI
+1425 EGRFSQDDYI
-1435 LAHQCRSVLCMP
+1435 QQYQCRSLLCMP
-1447 LVHQGKITSLL
+1447 LVHQGKIISLL

-1465 NGAFTIDRLEVLKVL
+1465 NGAFTVDRLEVLKVL
-1480 CGQAAISIEQAQLY
+1480 CSQAAISIEQAQLY

-1501 AERTIEVETKNQQL
+1501 AERTIEIETKNQQL

-1550 NPINFIS
+1550 NPINFIY

-1579 TTPNLTPALE
+1579 TTTTPTPALE
-1589 DRLEEVD
+1589 ARLEEVD

-1611 RNGAQRVQDIVKSL
+1611 RNGAQRVQNIVKSL

-1649 VILQHRFKLKGIG
+1649 VILQHRLKLKGIG

-1668 IDRQYGD
+1668 IDRQYGN
-1675 LPLVD
+1675 LPAVD

-1699 SIEEK
+1699 AVEER
-1704 HEQHKQAGEA
+1704 HEQHKQTGQSFTAL
-1714 FAAQITIVT
+1714 ITIVT
-1723 EFEPIEKQVKIR
+1723 EYDPTANQVKIR
-1735 MIDNGIGIP
+1735 IIDNGMGIP
-1744 ANIQSKI
+1744 ANIESKI

-1773 QIIAENH
+1773 QIITENH

>member
-1 MVVSNLPEI
+1 MVVSNLSEI
-10 APLQLDQTI
+10 ATTTLDQAI

-27 YQIHGLLGE
+27 YQLHSLLGE
-36 TSTTKVFRAIDL
+36 TSATKVFRATNREDQQ
-48 SHNSPCTLKLLK
+48 PCTIKLLT

-66 KEIARLKHEAEITQ
+66 KDLARLKHEAEITTT
-80 NLDLDR
+80 LDLPSIVR
-86 IIKSQGWVSYNNG
+86 SIGWVTYHNG
-99 YTESVALVL
+99 YTESIALVL
-108 ADFPGQS
+108 EDFPGQA
-115 LNCCLSEFQD
+115 LTLALSEFQD
-125 IQRFLD
+125 ISRFLD
-131 LALQLTQ
+131 LAIRITTTLGELQ
-138 VLGDLHACH
+138 ANH

-157 ILYNPATRELKLTD
+157 ILYNPNTHQVKITD
-171 FGIASRL
+171 FGIASQL
-178 DSENPAIEH
+178 NSENPAIEH

-204 RMNRNVDYRTD
+204 RMNRSVDYRTD

-228 GQLPFARTLD
+228 GQLPFPQTLD

-244 CHIAKLPIPAHHLN
+244 CHIAKLPVPAHHLN
-258 LELPLQLSQILT
+258 LELPLQLSRIVA

-291 LHCQQEWE
+291 LQCQQQWE
-299 TTGSIA
+299 AQGQIADFDLGSS
-305 AFELGDRDYGNQLQI
+305 DYGTQLQI
-320 PQKLYGRELEIATLL
+320 PQKLYGRELEIATLM
-335 DAFDRTQQGPSE
+335 DAFDRTQQGTSE

-386 RNIPYSAIIQA
+386 RNIPYSALIQA
-397 CQELIHQLLTED
+397 FQELIHQLLTESQTNID
-409 QISIETWRTTINQAL
+409 QWRIGINQAL

-435 PDLELVIGPQS
+435 PDLELIIGPQI

-472 SRPLVLFLD
+472 SKPLVLFLD

-493 LQRLMSD
+493 IQRLMSD

-514 NEVDSTHPFILTLDK
+514 NEVDSTHPFILMLDE
-529 LREQGTTLSEV
+529 LRDHSTTISEV

-558 TCQVE
+558 SCNIA

-570 LLQDKTG
+570 LLEGKTG

-592 ADLLRFELSLGQ
+592 ANLLRFELSLGQ
-604 WQWDME
+604 WQWDM
-610 AVRELPVSEN
+610 AAIHQLPVSEN

-627 TLQTLPPESQHILSL
+627 TLQTLPPESQQILSL

-656 IISQQPLPTIVDNL
+656 IISQQTIPSILNNL

-692 ESEHL
+692 EAEHL
-697 PDVYYRFLHDRV
+697 PEVYCRFLHDRV
-709 QQAAYTLIPED
+709 QQAAYRLIPED

-738 NLEEDLFDIVNHLN
+738 NLEDDLFDIVNHLN
-752 IALTQTTE
+752 IALAKTPE
-760 QHQLAQLN
+760 QKHQLAQLN

-789 AGIACLGEW
+789 AGIACLVGW
-798 SCDDRL
+798 NHDDRL

-809 RNRIES
+809 RDRIEC

-823 MAEELTLAIFQQPL
+823 MAEELTESLFQQPL

-858 YEKAIQIGLETLKL
+858 YEKAIQIGLETLRL
-872 FGLDLPEHPSME
+872 FGLDLPEHPSMA

-890 FTVEGAIGEPMD
+890 VTVEGSIGEPMD
-902 LLDAPA
+902 LLNAPA
-908 MILPEPERMVSLL
+908 MTLPQPERMVSLL

-978 TFGQLALKLNE
+978 TFGQLALKLND

-1014 IQDNLEIQ
+1014 IQENLEIQ

-1054 TIEQLIQDQSKYISF
+1054 TLEQLLQDQSKYISF

-1100 LSTPEWSETTANQ
+1100 LSSNEWSETAANQ
-1113 VFERTSYGYGLNT
+1113 VFGTTSYGYGLNT
-1126 YAFAKMLV
+1126 YSFAKMLV
-1134 CFTYGDYAEAYK
+1134 CFTYGNYAEAYK
-1146 YSVDV
+1146 YSLAVDG
-1151 DTTIAAINAQYQTS
+1151 TIAAINAQYQTS

-1171 ALIAQALY
+1171 ALIAHALY
-1179 RETSESH
+1179 RETPESD
-1186 YLTLAT
+1186 YLALAT

-1210 AMYQLILAE
+1210 AMHQLILAE
-1219 TAFTEGNYWEAG
+1219 TAFTKGDYWEAG
-1231 QQYDSAIAT
+1231 QQYDAAIAT

-1245 LFYTEALAH
+1245 LFYSEALAH
-1254 ELAGRFYR
+1254 ELAGRFYL
-1262 TVDRAALAQVYLKQ
+1262 TVNRPSLAQTYLKQ
-1276 AIDRYQSWGAMP
+1276 AIDRYQSWGAIP
-1288 KVALLKAQFP
+1288 KANWLQSKFGQYAAPVDAVVNQP
-1298 QTSTTPDTTDLSSTA
+1298 I
-1313 HSQLTTTNSQV
+1313 TTNSQV

-1331 IIKSCQLLSSQIILG
+1331 IIKSCQVLSSQIILG
-1346 DLLKAL
+1346 DLLQDL

-1364 AVLLTEEP
+1364 AVLLCETDQQ
-1372 NSGWSIALEGVIQQ
+1372 WSIALEGIIQQ
-1386 NTSCA
+1386 NTSCT
-1391 LTQSALPL
+1391 LTQSSKPL
-1399 AQALPESLLNY
+1399 AEALPESLLNY
-1410 VIRTQDYVVL
+1410 VIRTQECIVL
-1420 SNASC
+1420 SNALH
-1425 EGRFRQDDYI
+1425 EGRFGHDTYI
-1435 LAHQCRSVLCMP
+1435 KQYQCRSLLCMP
-1447 LVHQGKITSLL
+1447 LIHQGKIISLL
-1458 YLENNLS
+1458 YLENNLT
-1465 NGAFTIDRLEVLKVL
+1465 NGAFTVDRLEVLKVL
-1480 CGQAAISIEQAQLY
+1480 CSQAAISIEQAQLY

-1501 AERTIEVETKNQQL
+1501 AERTIELEGKNQEL
-1515 ENTIGDLHRTQS
+1515 EVTIGDLHRTQS

-1550 NPINFIS
+1550 NPINFIY

-1562 CSNYTQD
+1562 CNNYTQD

-1579 TTPNLTPALE
+1579 TSTPTPALE

-1649 VILQHRFKLKGIG
+1649 VILQHRLKLKGIG

-1668 IDRQYGD
+1668 IDRQYGE

-1704 HEQHKQAGEA
+1704 HEQQKQAGES
-1714 FAAQITIVT
+1714 FSPQIKILT
-1723 EFEPIEKQVKIR
+1723 EYEPANNQVKIR
-1735 MIDNGIGIP
+1735 IMDNGMGIP

-1773 QIIAENH
+1773 QIITENH
-1780 KGNLCCHG
+1780 KGNLCCNV
-1788 GIDRTEFVITIPTGN
+1788 GIDQTEFVITIPTGN

>member
-1 MVVSNLPEI
+1 MVARPLSEI
-10 APLQLDQTI
+10 APPRPDQMI
-19 GPSLEIPG
+19 ERSLEIPG
-27 YQIHGLLGE
+27 YQIHDLLGE
-36 TSTTKVFRAIDL
+36 TSTTIVVRATD
-48 SHNSPCTLKLLK
+48 SKSDRPCTLKLLK
-60 THYPSL
+60 TNYPTL
-66 KEIARLKHEAEITQ
+66 KDLARLKHEADITQ
-80 NLDLDR
+80 NLDFDSIVR
-86 IIKSQGWVSYNNG
+86 SIGWIDYHNG
-99 YTESVALVL
+99 YTDSVALVL
-108 ADFPGQS
+108 EDFPGRD
-115 LNCCLSEFQD
+115 LTHNLSRFQD
-125 IQRFLD
+125 ISQFLD
-131 LALQLTQ
+131 LGIKITTAL
-138 VLGDLHACH
+138 GELHARH

-157 ILYNPATRELKLTD
+157 ILYHPETRQVKVTD

-178 DSENPAIEH
+178 SSENPAIEH

-204 RMNRNVDYRTD
+204 RMNRSVDYRTD

-228 GQLPFARTLD
+228 GQLPFSQTMD

-244 CHIAKLPIPAHHLN
+244 CHIAKLPVPAHHLN
-258 LELPLQLSQILT
+258 LELPLPLSQILA

-286 LKHDL
+286 LKSDL
-291 LHCQQEWE
+291 LQCQQDWSA
-299 TTGSIA
+299 TGAIA
-305 AFELGDRDYGNQLQI
+305 EFNLGASDYGSQLQI
-320 PQKLYGRELEIATLL
+320 PQKLYGRESEIAKLMA
-335 DAFDRTQQGPSE
+335 AFGRTQQGASE

-386 RNIPYSAIIQA
+386 RNIPYSALIQA
-397 CQELIHQLLTED
+397 FQELIHQLLTEN
-409 QISIETWRTTINQAL
+409 QTSINAWHTAINQAL
-424 APNAQVLIDVI
+424 TPNAQVLIDVI
-435 PDLELVIGPQS
+435 PDLELIIGPQS

-466 FIRAFA
+466 FIRAFG
-472 SRPLVLFLD
+472 RKPLVLFLD

-493 LQRLMSD
+493 LQHLMSD

-514 NEVDSTHPFILTLDK
+514 NEVDSTHPFILTLET
-529 LREQGTTLSEV
+529 LRTQGTPISEIV
-540 LLKPLAIDQI
+540 LKPLAIDQI
-550 QQLLADTL
+550 QALLTDTL
-558 TCQVE
+558 SCE
-563 TTLPLAQ
+563 TTTTEPLAQ
-570 LLQDKTG
+570 LLFDKTG

-592 ADLLRFELSLGQ
+592 ACLLQFEPALGQ
-604 WQWDME
+604 WQWDMD
-610 AVRELPVSEN
+610 AIHKLPVSEN

-627 TLQTLPPESQHILSL
+627 TIQTLPAASQQILSL

-656 IISQQPLPTIVDNL
+656 IISQQSLSQTLDNL
-670 WEALKLSLVMPLNS
+670 WDALKLSLVMPLNS

-692 ESEHL
+692 EESHL
-697 PDVYYRFLHDRV
+697 PDVYCRFLHDRI

-720 QKQQVHHQIGQL
+720 QKQQVHQQIGQL

-752 IALTQTTE
+752 LALAKTPEQT
-760 QHQLAQLN
+760 HQLAQLN
-768 LQATRKA
+768 LQATQKA

-789 AGIACLGEW
+789 AGIACLGDW
-798 SCDDRL
+798 NHDDRL

-809 RNRIES
+809 RDRIEC

-823 MAEELTLAIFQQPL
+823 MAEELTETIFQQPL

-858 YEKAIQIGLETLKL
+858 YEKAIQIGLDTLRL
-872 FGLDLPEHPSME
+872 FGLDLPEHPSMA

-890 FTVEGAIGEPMD
+890 ITVEGAIGEPMD
-902 LLDAPA
+902 LLEAPA
-908 MILPEPERMVSLL
+908 MTLPEPERMVSLL

-968 GNFGDYQKGY
+968 GNFGNYAKGY

-1002 SFGNFISHWSRP
+1002 SFGNFISPWSRP
-1014 IQDNLEIQ
+1014 IQDNFEIQ

-1054 TIEQLIQDQSKYISF
+1054 TIEQLIQDQSKYIGF

-1100 LSTPEWSETTANQ
+1100 LSSPEWSETTANQ

-1126 YAFAKMLV
+1126 YSFAKMLV

-1146 YSVDV
+1146 QSLEV

-1171 ALIAQALY
+1171 TLITLALY
-1179 RETSESH
+1179 RETTETP
-1186 YLTLAT
+1186 YLEIAT
-1192 TQQAKLQRW
+1192 AQRNKLQRW

-1210 AMYQLILAE
+1210 AMYQITLAE

-1231 QQYDSAIAT
+1231 QQYDGAIAT

-1254 ELAGRFYR
+1254 ELAGRFYT
-1262 TVDRAALAQVYLKQ
+1262 TVNRAALAQVYLKQ
-1276 AIDRYQSWGAMP
+1276 AIDRYKSWGAVP
-1288 KVALLKAQFP
+1288 KVAWLRAQFP
-1298 QTSTTPDTTDLSSTA
+1298 QQAPTPESTEIEST
-1313 HSQLTTTNSQV
+1313 SQLTTTNSQV

-1331 IIKSCQLLSSQIILG
+1331 IIKSCQALSSQIILG
-1346 DLLKAL
+1346 DLLKDL

-1364 AVLLTEEP
+1364 AVLLTEDG
-1372 NSGWSIALEGVIQQ
+1372 STWSIALEGVIQQ

-1391 LTQSALPL
+1391 LAQSSLPL
-1399 AQALPESLLNY
+1399 NEALPESLLNY
-1410 VIRTQDYVVL
+1410 VIRTQDCVVL
-1420 SNASC
+1420 SNAAC
-1425 EGRFRQDDYI
+1425 EGRFSQDAYI
-1435 LAHQCRSVLCMP
+1435 LEHQCRSVLCMP
-1447 LVHQGKITSLL
+1447 LVHQGKTTSLL

-1465 NGAFTIDRLEVLKVL
+1465 NGAFTSDRLEVLKVL

-1501 AERTIEVETKNQQL
+1501 AERTIEVEAKNQQL
-1515 ENTIGDLHRTQS
+1515 EVSISDLHRTQS

-1550 NPINFIS
+1550 NPINFIY

-1569 LLDLIHLYAE
+1569 LLDLLHLYAE
-1579 TTPNLTPALE
+1579 TTPNPTPALE
-1589 DRLEEVD
+1589 HRLEEVD

-1649 VILQHRFKLKGIG
+1649 VILQHRLKLKGIG
-1662 EVVDII
+1662 EVVDIV

-1675 LPLVD
+1675 LPAIN
-1680 CYAGQMNQVFMNV
+1680 CYAGQMNQVFMNI

-1699 SIEEK
+1699 SIEEQ
-1704 HEQHKQAGEA
+1704 HERTKQTNIP
-1714 FAAQITIVT
+1714 FSPKITIAT
-1723 EFEPIEKQVKIR
+1723 TYEPTANQVNIHV
-1735 MIDNGIGIP
+1735 IDNGIGIP

-1773 QIIAENH
+1773 QIITENH
-1780 KGNLCCHG
+1780 KGHLCCN
-1788 GIDRTEFVITIPTGN
+1788 GIADRTEFVITIPSN
-1803 S
+1803 N